1 MSQQRFPSPFEVPT
15 PEGCEGWEKL
25 YPYYYLFS
33 EDRREFE
40 ESKFWFFDSMH
51 HPEVL
56 YPFDTITSESWWVAL
71 GEMNSLHDTVRF
83 PGYCSPREVQTAL
96 AKADAFVLPV
106 GWDPILKIPEG
117 VPVALMEAMAVGIPV
132 VSGRTAGIPELIAD
146 GITGFLAN
154 PGDPSDL
161 AEVVARLFSL
171 SNEDRGS
178 LTLAARQKIVSEHD
192 IVALTRDL
200 HVSLTRCARSHV

>member
-71 GEMNSLHDTVRF
+71 GEMNSRVYIV
-83 PGYCSPREVQTAL
+83 PPAL
-96 AKADAFVLPV
+96 GIDQRVLN
-106 GWDPILKIPEG
+106 
-117 VPVALMEAMAVGIPV
+117 
-132 VSGRTAGIPELIAD
+132 GRLYISANAITD
-146 GITGFLAN
+146 G
-154 PGDPSDL
+154 
-161 AEVVARLFSL
+161 EVVGAR
-171 SNEDRGS
+171 
-178 LTLAARQKIVSEHD
+178 
-192 IVALTRDL
+192 VAHFMERAGYYYQHWDELY
-200 HVSLTRCARSHV
+200 AKWKE